1 MTAET
6 GNIVKP
12 LCKIWEDKDSGKY
25 MGKIKPVHHFMKT
38 IHKVLLAAVMPLV
51 FCQTGFSQETETFKR
66 HEISVGAAPIPFWP
80 SVTGWEDFG
89 GNGILEGI
97 YGEKRG
103 ETRKVPL
110 VSVSHNHYYKK
121 WFSLNTRLSY
131 IGQYQYI
138 YSGSDS
144 HVDHL
149 EIYPGLN
156 LMVMAQFTFL
166 NKEKV
171 RLYSAAGLGLTAF
184 RLMPIPAIQF
194 TFFGV
199 SFGKKVFGFV
209 ETGGGTE
216 YIGVHGGL
224 GYRF

>member
-12 LCKIWEDKDSGKY
+12 LCKIWEDKYLEKY

-131 IGQYQYI
+131 I
-138 YSGSDS
+138 
-144 HVDHL
+144 
-149 EIYPGLN
+149 
-156 LMVMAQFTFL
+156 
-166 NKEKV
+166 
-171 RLYSAAGLGLTAF
+171 
-184 RLMPIPAIQF
+184 